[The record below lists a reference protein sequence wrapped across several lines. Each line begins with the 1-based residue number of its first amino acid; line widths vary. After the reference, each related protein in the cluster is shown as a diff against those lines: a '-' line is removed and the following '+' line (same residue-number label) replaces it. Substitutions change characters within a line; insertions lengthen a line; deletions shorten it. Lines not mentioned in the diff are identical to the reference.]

1 MLDEID
7 LHQLNATS
15 RSCEGVLDVR
25 RFDWPADLPD
35 WAKPTDLGLP
45 ELVCYGLPPEVVF
58 LGPGQRPMGL
68 QHDINTVVSQ
78 ALPKLHEAAE
88 VAYTVIVGLL
98 LMLLGLIVVL
108 AVVCY
113 HMDRRA
119 RESARLRQLPGR
131 RKRPAPRRPA
141 AERRASLLPHSAS
154 FSSAAHP
161 ASPSCGRAR
170 IAVAPPSS
178 TRSSSWAPRAPSPSH
193 GSVCST
199 CAASSSS
206 SSSSS
211 PPSPTSSRRPASR
224 LCRRSPAARATPP
237 TRRSRGPRVPPP
249 LTYSPPRRGL
259 LTFPHGSEPRVRGL
273 PPAPAPSVCVSRQE
287 ELQAVGEDMGL
298 VETNTA
304 WNATRVPLFPP
315 SSPPVGAGQWSVP
328 GGWRPYGT

>member
-68 QHDINTVVSQ
+68 QHEINTVVSQ

-131 RKRPAPRRPA
+131 RA
-141 AERRASLLPHSAS
+141 
-154 FSSAAHP
+154 
-161 ASPSCGRAR
+161 
-170 IAVAPPSS
+170 
-178 TRSSSWAPRAPSPSH
+178 
-193 GSVCST
+193 
-199 CAASSSS
+199 
-206 SSSSS
+206 
-211 PPSPTSSRRPASR
+211 
-224 LCRRSPAARATPP
+224 
-237 TRRSRGPRVPPP
+237 
-249 LTYSPPRRGL
+249 
-259 LTFPHGSEPRVRGL
+259 
-273 PPAPAPSVCVSRQE
+273 PAPAPPGRRAPRRAPAALRFALLRCAPRLTLGRPCAHRSRTAFFYAEQFLGAACAQSLAWVCVLDLCCLVVLVVILLPTVAYIVSQTGVATLQAQPRRARHPAHPPQPRPARPSTAHILSSETRSPHISSRQ
-287 ELQAVGEDMGL
+287 
-298 VETNTA
+298 
-304 WNATRVPLFPP
+304 
-315 SSPPVGAGQWSVP
+315 
-328 GGWRPYGT
+328 

>member
-68 QHDINTVVSQ
+68 QHEINTVVSQ

-131 RKRPAPRRPA
+131 RA
-141 AERRASLLPHSAS
+141 
-154 FSSAAHP
+154 
-161 ASPSCGRAR
+161 
-170 IAVAPPSS
+170 
-178 TRSSSWAPRAPSPSH
+178 
-193 GSVCST
+193 
-199 CAASSSS
+199 
-206 SSSSS
+206 
-211 PPSPTSSRRPASR
+211 
-224 LCRRSPAARATPP
+224 
-237 TRRSRGPRVPPP
+237 
-249 LTYSPPRRGL
+249 
-259 LTFPHGSEPRVRGL
+259 
-273 PPAPAPSVCVSRQE
+273 PAPAPPRRQRRAAPRSRRTP
-287 ELQAVGEDMGL
+287 LLSPPLRTPPHPRAAVRASQSHRLLLRGAVPGRRVRPVPRMGL
-298 VETNTA
+298 CARLVLPRRP
-304 WNATRVPLFPP
+304 RVHQHFRPP
-315 SSPPVGAGQWSVP
+315 HLDPEPHVWLQDGL
-328 GGWRPYGT
+328 WRWR